1 MTPWQAVFF
10 GLRQIP
16 RELTAFEIEAFFTFT
31 ATERQVIEQ
40 RRRPTLKLGLA
51 LQIGFL
57 RMSGRVLDA
66 VRIVPPVLW
75 RHLGEQFNVAAP
87 DLASLRAMYGRGST
101 LFEHQQL
108 ACEVLGF
115 HWLSEAQRRALSGAL
130 RLELTRTRDRQQL
143 LIFARRWLYEHRLLI
158 MHERSIR
165 STIVKARQQYEVA
178 LAKSIHAVIDD
189 ERLAGWGKALVTPR
203 ESGVTLQSW
212 LWAPPAKH
220 STRQIEELLER
231 IATLYELGIHRHFA
245 DVPDDLLRRYAR
257 RLANRPP
264 SIGARIKEPL
274 RTIES
279 AYFLR
284 YCLLIGTDRLL
295 LMVRRRVS
303 DLWRHATTDA
313 NRVLI
318 HWADLYR
325 ELLTSVAAL
334 ASDTTVADTEVRD
347 RLRSLVAEH
356 QQRKPP
362 TRAQLVR
369 DHLTLEIR
377 PVRSLL
383 SALMVLPWEATPGHP
398 VLAAVQVLKPL
409 YEQGAREL
417 PTTPEIDLGRVW
429 RALLTGADRE
439 QAFRAFEVATLLAL
453 RRALRNGTV
462 WIDHSLAFRSRERL
476 FIPAE
481 RWAKERNAYYRRLS
495 LPKRAESYLEPLIE
509 RAQAGVA
516 AVAKAVA
523 AGDLKVDDELH
534 LTPLAAEEEEPELV
548 KLRAALD
555 HRIGEAQ
562 LPDLLLEVDA
572 QVRFSWIML
581 GREPRSDKELLMVY
595 AGILAHGT
603 SMSAAETARMIPQLS
618 AATVRQAM
626 RWAGD
631 ERRLA
636 EASAAVLAYMRRHS
650 IATTWGRSDL
660 ASSDMMSLETR
671 QRVWQARLDPRRQT
685 PSVGIYS
692 HVLAGWGIFHA
703 QPFVLNERQV
713 GVAIEG
719 VLRQEAIDIT
729 QLAVDTHG
737 YTDLGMAVS
746 HGTGFDMCPR
756 LKALKDRHLFLPR
769 GCEVPEILKSICE
782 ANLDFD
788 QVPTYWDQWVH
799 LIASV
804 HSGHTSA
811 VSVMARFGSAA
822 RGDPLYEIG
831 VGIGRLL
838 RTIFLAD
845 YFLKPAFRRELL
857 RVLNRGEATNALK
870 RLIYTGRVANY
881 QAKSEEEMQAV
892 ADALSLLA
900 NIVMA
905 WNTAKMQAI
914 FDRWARR
921 RNGAIPPELIARCAP
936 TRTEGL
942 NMRGIFR
949 FPIELYL
956 EQLLPSWVSPKIQV
970 LEP

>member
-1 MTPWQAVFF
+1 MNPWQATFF
-10 GLRQIP
+10 GLKQIP

-31 ATERQVIEQ
+31 AAERQVIEQ
-40 RRRPTLKLGLA
+40 RRRPGLKLGLA

-66 VRIVPPVLW
+66 VRIVPAVLW
-75 RHLGEQFNVAAP
+75 RHLGEQFDVAAP
-87 DLASLRAMYGRGST
+87 DLASLRAMYGRGNT

-115 HWLSEAQRRALSGAL
+115 HWLSEAQRRAMSGAL

-189 ERLAGWGKALVTPR
+189 ERLEGWGKALVSPR

-231 IATLYELGIHRHFA
+231 IATLYDLGIHRHFA
-245 DVPDDLLRRYAR
+245 GVPDDLLRRYAR

-383 SALMVLPWEATPGHP
+383 AALMVLPWEATSGHP
-398 VLAAVQVLKPL
+398 VLAAVQILKPL

-439 QAFRAFEVATLLAL
+439 LAFRAFEVATLLAL

-481 RWAKERNAYYRRLS
+481 TWEKERNAYYRRLS

-509 RAQAGVA
+509 RAKAGVA
-516 AVAKAVA
+516 AVAKAVE

-618 AATVRQAM
+618 AVTVRQAM

-737 YTDLGMAVS
+737 HTDLGMALS

-822 RGDPLYEIG
+822 RGDPLYEVG

-845 YFLKPAFRRELL
+845 YFVKPAFRRELL

-881 QAKSEEEMQAV
+881 QAKSEDEMQAV

>member
-1 MTPWQAVFF
+1 
-10 GLRQIP
+10 
-16 RELTAFEIEAFFTFT
+16 
-31 ATERQVIEQ
+31 
-40 RRRPTLKLGLA
+40 
-51 LQIGFL
+51 
-57 RMSGRVLDA
+57 
-66 VRIVPPVLW
+66 
-75 RHLGEQFNVAAP
+75 
-87 DLASLRAMYGRGST
+87 
-101 LFEHQQL
+101 
-108 ACEVLGF
+108 
-115 HWLSEAQRRALSGAL
+115 
-130 RLELTRTRDRQQL
+130 
-143 LIFARRWLYEHRLLI
+143 
-158 MHERSIR
+158 
-165 STIVKARQQYEVA
+165 
-178 LAKSIHAVIDD
+178 
-189 ERLAGWGKALVTPR
+189 
-203 ESGVTLQSW
+203 
-212 LWAPPAKH
+212 
-220 STRQIEELLER
+220 
-231 IATLYELGIHRHFA
+231 
-245 DVPDDLLRRYAR
+245 
-257 RLANRPP
+257 
-264 SIGARIKEPL
+264 
-274 RTIES
+274 
-279 AYFLR
+279 
-284 YCLLIGTDRLL
+284 
-295 LMVRRRVS
+295 
-303 DLWRHATTDA
+303 
-313 NRVLI
+313 
-318 HWADLYR
+318 
-325 ELLTSVAAL
+325 
-334 ASDTTVADTEVRD
+334 
-347 RLRSLVAEH
+347 
-356 QQRKPP
+356 
-362 TRAQLVR
+362 VR

-383 SALMVLPWEATPGHP
+383 TALMALPWEATPGHP
-398 VLAAVQVLKPL
+398 VLAAVQLLKPL

-417 PTTPEIDLGRVW
+417 PTAPAIDLGRVW
-429 RALLTGADRE
+429 RALLAGADRE

-476 FIPAE
+476 FIPTE
-481 RWAKERNAYYRRLS
+481 IWEKERNAYYRRLS

-509 RAQAGVA
+509 RAKAGVA
-516 AVAKAVA
+516 AVAKAVE
-523 AGDLKVDDELH
+523 AGELRVDDELH
-534 LTPLAAEEEEPELV
+534 LTPLAAEEEDPELV
-548 KLRAALD
+548 KLRASLD

-562 LPDLLLEVDA
+562 LPELLLEVDA

-636 EASAAVLAYMRRHS
+636 EASAAVLAYMRRHP
-650 IATTWGRSDL
+650 ITTTWGRSDL

-692 HVLAGWGIFHA
+692 HVLAGWGIFYA
-703 QPFVLNERQV
+703 QPFVLNDRQV

-719 VLRQEAIDIT
+719 VLRQESIDIT
-729 QLAVDTHG
+729 QLAVDSHG
-737 YTDLGMAVS
+737 HTDVGMAVS
-746 HGTGFDMCPR
+746 HAAGFDMCPR
-756 LKALKDRHLFLPR
+756 LKALKDRHLYLPR
-769 GCEVPEILKSICE
+769 GCEVPEILKPICE
-782 ANLDFD
+782 ANLDFR
-788 QVPTYWDQWVH
+788 QVPMYWDQWVH

-804 HSGHTSA
+804 YSGHTSA

-822 RGDPLYEIG
+822 RGDPLYEVG

-838 RTIFLAD
+838 RTVFLAD
-845 YFLKPAFRRELL
+845 YFVKPAFRRELL

-881 QAKSEEEMQAV
+881 QAKSEDEMHAV

-956 EQLLPSWVSPKIQV
+956 NRRDLDPVIDQPFHHGTDLIVG
-970 LEP
+970 